1 MTPLR
6 QAMIDQCRLRGLSP
20 RTEETYLY
28 AVEQISRYYQQRP
41 DYLTEAQLEAYFTYL
56 TLEKKASRNTIH
68 IQLNGIH
75 FFFEHVLHHSFT
87 ITKPL
92 PKRAH
97 KLPTLL
103 SAAEVRQI
111 ITCCEDPKYQTMLW
125 VYYGTGLR
133 LMELIHTK
141 VKDVDGKRSVLK
153 VEGGKGD
160 KDRYVLLAPS
170 VLELLRSYWQE
181 YRPRNWL
188 FYSRRGMDQPVSC
201 SCIAKAFRAAAKL
214 SGVGK
219 ACSVHSLRHAYAT
232 HQLTS
237 GMPLHELQNQLGHSN
252 LKTTQNYLHWLPE
265 MGSGARDLLAHCTA
279 P

>member
-75 FFFEHVLHHSFT
+75 FFFEHVLHRSFT

-103 SAAEVRQI
+103 SVAEVRQI

-125 VYYGTGLR
+125 VYYGTGLHFGWLSNKSR
-133 LMELIHTK
+133 KEKLALIKAQEPKAATLRKKPEATTEPIWHCPHCK
-141 VKDVDGKRSVLK
+141 GGVLQLA
-153 VEGGKGD
+153 
-160 KDRYVLLAPS
+160 VLLKRLDTGPPDS
-170 VLELLRSYWQE
+170 
-181 YRPRNWL
+181 
-188 FYSRRGMDQPVSC
+188 
-201 SCIAKAFRAAAKL
+201 
-214 SGVGK
+214 
-219 ACSVHSLRHAYAT
+219 
-232 HQLTS
+232 
-237 GMPLHELQNQLGHSN
+237 
-252 LKTTQNYLHWLPE
+252 
-265 MGSGARDLLAHCTA
+265 
-279 P
+279 